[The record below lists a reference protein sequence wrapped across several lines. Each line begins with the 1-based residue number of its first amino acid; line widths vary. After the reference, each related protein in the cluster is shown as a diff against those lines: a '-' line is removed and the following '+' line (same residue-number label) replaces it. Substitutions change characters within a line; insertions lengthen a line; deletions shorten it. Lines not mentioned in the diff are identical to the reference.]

1 MRPKHNDHSF
11 ARVTPR
17 RAHRTG
23 KRFLF
28 YFFLNYNL
36 MKTEM
41 VAGGNST
48 NLLDACGRDGAA
60 QDPPPSLFGKGF
72 VQGLD

>member
-1 MRPKHNDHSF
+1 
-11 ARVTPR
+11 
-17 RAHRTG
+17 
-23 KRFLF
+23 
-28 YFFLNYNL
+28 

-48 NLLDACGRDGAA
+48 NLLDACGRDRAA

>member
-1 MRPKHNDHSF
+1 MTIALH
-11 ARVTPR
+11 VL
-17 RAHRTG
+17 HREGLTELG
-23 KRFLF
+23 NVFIL
-28 YFFLNYNL
+28 FFLNYNL